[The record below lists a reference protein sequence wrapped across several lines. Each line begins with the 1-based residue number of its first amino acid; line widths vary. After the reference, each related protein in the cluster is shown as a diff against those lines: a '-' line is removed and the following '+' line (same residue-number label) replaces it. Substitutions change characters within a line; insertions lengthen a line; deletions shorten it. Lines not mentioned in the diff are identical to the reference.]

1 MLNTIAIMGRLT
13 HTPELRTTTSGKE
26 VCSLISPANA
36 AILQMASARRISCPA
51 LHGARRHSSCP
62 SISTRAA

>member
-26 VCSLISPANA
+26 VCSLSLIH
-36 AILQMASARRISCPA
+36 I
-51 LHGARRHSSCP
+51 
-62 SISTRAA
+62 